1 VKLAL
6 NGLFLGGHDGTGRY
20 TRELLRAAAR
30 LDDGPRRWQVVGL
43 STARGSSGSPID
55 PLPRRA
61 DCEWLDPP
69 SFAQRENA
77 AKLWFEQR
85 GFPAAAARGG
95 ADLMHYPYFAAPLR
109 AGTPFVVTVH
119 DLIPLLLPE
128 YRGSRLVRAYMSLQS
143 VTVRRAQVILADSNA
158 SRHDVVRLLNVP
170 RQRVRVVH
178 LGVDPEFRPV
188 PSAEVRAK
196 YGLPERYVLYNG
208 GLDAR
213 KNVERLI
220 LAYARARASHGVT
233 EPLAITGDYRRRGG
247 LYRPLP
253 PLVAQLGLQ
262 EHVRFVGFAHGDLVA
277 LLSGCALFVFPSRYE
292 GFGLPPLEAMAC
304 GAVVASSTGGSL
316 AEIVGDAAI
325 TFTPDDEAGM
335 AEAIARGLHDEPLR
349 ERLRALGRARAAEFT
364 WEKTARATLE
374 AYRDA
379 CA

>member
-1 VKLAL
+1 MKLAL
-6 NGLFLGGHDGTGRY
+6 EGLFLGSGDGTGRY

-30 LDDGPRRWQVVGL
+30 LEGGPDSWHVVGL
-43 STARGSSGSPID
+43 DEARPTRPIH
-55 PLPRRA
+55 PLPRGTS
-61 DCEWLDPP
+61 CEWLTPP

-85 GFPAAAARGG
+85 GFPAAAARAG

-143 VTVRRAQVILADSNA
+143 VTVRRARLILADSNA
-158 SRHDVVRLLNVP
+158 TRHDVVRLLDVP

-188 PSAEVRAK
+188 ATEAVRAEHS
-196 YGLPERYVLYNG
+196 LPERFVLYHG

-213 KNVERLI
+213 KNVERLV
-220 LAYARARASHGVT
+220 LAYARARASHGVA
-233 EPLAITGDYRRRGG
+233 EPRVITGEHTRVGG
-247 LYRPLP
+247 LYRPLA
-253 PLVAQLGLQ
+253 PLVEQLGLR
-262 EHVRFVGFAHGDLVA
+262 EHVRFLGFVPQDDLVA
-277 LLSGCALFVFPSRYE
+277 LLSGCALFVYPSRYE

-304 GAVVASSTGGSL
+304 GAVVASSTAGSL
-316 AEIVGDAAI
+316 AEVVGDAAI
-325 TFTPDDEAGM
+325 TFSPDDEAAM
-335 AEAIARGLHDEPLR
+335 AEALARGLQDEPLR
-349 ERLRALGRARAAEFT
+349 QRLRLAGRARAAEFT
-364 WEKTARATLE
+364 WEKAARLTLE

-379 CA
+379 CG

>member
-1 VKLAL
+1 MKVAL
-6 NGLFLGGHDGTGRY
+6 DGLFLGREFDGSGRY
-20 TRELLRAAAR
+20 TRELLRAAAGV
-30 LDDGPRRWQVVGL
+30 DGGPDAWQVVGL
-43 STARGSSGSPID
+43 DAQRPSRPIE
-55 PLPRRA
+55 PLPPRTS
-61 DCEWLDPP
+61 CEWLTPP
-69 SFAQRENA
+69 SFVRRENA

-85 GFPAAAARGG
+85 GFPNAAARGG

-109 AGTPFVVTVH
+109 AATPFVVTVH

-143 VTVRRAQVILADSNA
+143 VTVRRARLILADSNA
-158 SRHDVVRLLNVP
+158 SRHDVVRLLDVP

-188 PSAEVRAK
+188 PSDGVRAK
-196 YGLPERYVLYNG
+196 YGLPERYVMYSG

-213 KNVERLI
+213 KNVERLV
-220 LAYARARASHGVT
+220 LAYARARASQGVT
-233 EPLAITGDYRRRGG
+233 EPLAITGDHRRVGG
-247 LYRPLP
+247 LYRPLA
-253 PLVAQLGLQ
+253 PLVEQLGLG
-262 EHVRFVGFAHGDLVA
+262 EHVRFLGLVPQDDLVA
-277 LLSGCALFVFPSRYE
+277 LLSGCALFVYPSRYE

-316 AEIVGDAAI
+316 AEVVGDAAL
-325 TFTPDDEAGM
+325 TFAPDDEAAM
-335 AEAIARGLHDEPLR
+335 AEALARGLQDEPLR
-349 ERLRALGRARAAEFT
+349 GRLREAGRARAAEFT

>member
-6 NGLFLGGHDGTGRY
+6 DGLFLGSGDGTGRY
-20 TRELLRAAAR
+20 TRELLRASAAIEG
-30 LDDGPRRWQVVGL
+30 GPDAWHVVGL
-43 STARGSSGSPID
+43 DDARPKRPID
-55 PLPRRA
+55 PMPRNSR
-61 DCEWLDPP
+61 CEWLRPP
-69 SFAQRENA
+69 AFAQRENA

-85 GFPAAAARGG
+85 GFPAAAARAG

-109 AGTPFVVTVH
+109 SRTPFVVTVH

-143 VTVRRAQVILADSNA
+143 VTVRRAKLILADSNA
-158 SRHDVVRLLNVP
+158 SRHDVVRLLDVP

-188 PSAEVRAK
+188 PAEAARAA
-196 YGLPERYVLYNG
+196 YGLPERYVLYHG

-213 KNVERLI
+213 KNVERLV

-233 EPLAITGDYRRRGG
+233 EPLVITGDHRRVGG

-253 PLVAQLGLQ
+253 PLVEQLGLR
-262 EHVRFVGFAHGDLVA
+262 EHVRFVGFVPQEQLVA
-277 LLSGCALFVFPSRYE
+277 LLSGCALFVYPSRYE

-316 AEIVGDAAI
+316 AEVVGDAAI
-325 TFTPDDEAGM
+325 TFAPDDEEGM
-335 AEAIARGLHDEPLR
+335 AEALARGLQDEPLR
-349 ERLRALGRARAAEFT
+349 VRLRDAGRARAAEFT